1 MVVVMSL
8 WRNDANRNLRERAL
22 HLLSKGSAV
31 HTTLYLW
38 AVGDCD
44 DDTWDKLA
52 EIVDEH
58 EFTHDIILLGADTGI
73 IGEDVDTRRAR
84 SSATA
89 TRMFGFLELYRD
101 EADYV
106 LLHESDL
113 QSPPDVIDRLLKGGG
128 GNPCAGWPIIK
139 LGGDTL
145 FYDTWA
151 YRYVHGTYFFAE
163 SPRPPQQFS
172 VRGFGSVWVA
182 PTRLVAGRVLKRFA
196 IRELC
201 EQWWGEGV
209 PMFCDPRV
217 TIEQPTSLWSPS

>member
-1 MVVVMSL
+1 MIVVMSL
-8 WRNDANRNLRERAL
+8 WRNDADRNLRERAL
-22 HLLSKGSAV
+22 HLLSKSSAA

-44 DDTWDKLA
+44 DDTWLKLS
-52 EIVDEH
+52 EIVEEH
-58 EFTHDIILLGADTGI
+58 VDTHDIILLGADTGLV
-73 IGEDVDTRRAR
+73 GEDVDTRRMR

-89 TRMFGFLELYRD
+89 TRMFDFLKLYSD
-101 EADYV
+101 EAEYV

-113 QSPPDVIDRLLKGGG
+113 QSPPDVIDQLLKGGG

-139 LGGDTL
+139 LNGDTL

-151 YRYVHGTYFFAE
+151 YKYISGGYFFAE
-163 SPRPPQQFS
+163 SPRPQLPFP
-172 VRGFGSVWVA
+172 VHGFGSVWVA
-182 PTRLVAGRVLKRFA
+182 PTRFVAGRVLKRFA

-201 EQWWGEGV
+201 EQWREERI

-217 TIEQPTSLWSPS
+217 IIEQPTSLWSPS